1 MIYRL
6 SNTVCL
12 LKRMKLSHVHHED
25 LDNVFMSRSKKNTS
39 VGTEFFFTSD
49 SVAYISQIAFSS
61 SPLSFL
67 IAKST
72 LN

>member
-1 MIYRL
+1 MIKYINRAKIYIYIYMIYRL

-39 VGTEFFFTSD
+39 VGTEFFFTSE
-49 SVAYISQIAFSS
+49 SVA
-61 SPLSFL
+61 
-67 IAKST
+67 
-72 LN
+72 